1 MYRSRAYKNTP
12 LTQTRKILN
21 WPTRYRGWLIFA
33 FLVALGIVIFA
44 FTRPATVEI
53 TAYPTDS
60 TIKFGDQ
67 SLTDGKLSAEFKPDT
82 HNLEISRQGFKTH
95 TEKIELKRAKIFKKE
110 FALEPLP
117 HKFSLTIQPE
127 EAQYEIILADGSTR
141 AGESSFKEEVS
152 AGSLK
157 IKLTAD
163 DYQDLEKEIFLD
175 QDTDLTLWMDQ
186 PDQLLHNLGVFNSGP
201 APKGVA
207 LTPNNKEAWVTRLVT
222 SPAVG
227 IYDPFTGNMLD
238 EIDLDGDGGVEVV
251 FNADNTKAYVS
262 QMQTA
267 KVYEIDVIT
276 RQVERT
282 FDTESAW
289 SKIIELS
296 PDGQTM
302 FVANWSGNDVAE
314 FDLESGELRR
324 RLSTVKTPRGL
335 YVTPDGQQLYVA
347 GFGKGELERIDLAD
361 GSRHS
366 IYTSGGAMRHL
377 AADETKGVLY
387 ISDMAEDCIWLMDLA
402 TEEVRKFVD
411 TESNPNTID
420 LSPDNKVLYVSNR
433 GVNHPVSYHQAGPE
447 WGSILAFDTETGK
460 ILDVIVGG
468 NQCTGLDVSPDGRY
482 LIFTDFLDNRARFY
496 EIPGYKALISGNGG
510 RAGSYQ
516 GDLQK

>member
-1 MYRSRAYKNTP
+1 MK
-12 LTQTRKILN
+12 
-21 WPTRYRGWLIFA
+21 RYWLVFS
-33 FLVALGIVIFA
+33 FLLAVGVVIFA
-44 FTRPATVEI
+44 FTRPTSVKI
-53 TAYPTDS
+53 MAYPSDS
-60 TIKFGDQ
+60 MIKFSDQ
-67 SLTDGKLSAEFKPDT
+67 SSADGQLSAEFKPGIYD
-82 HNLEISRQGFKTH
+82 LEISRQGFKTH
-95 TEKIELKRAKIFKKE
+95 SEKIELKRAKIFEKE

-117 HKFSLTIQPE
+117 HEFSLQTQPE
-127 EAQYEIILADGSTR
+127 EVQYHFLVAADDSTR
-141 AGESSFKEEVS
+141 EGQSPFTDELPAGQI
-152 AGSLK
+152 K

-163 DYQDLEKEIFLD
+163 GYQDLEKEIFLD
-175 QDTDLTLWMDQ
+175 QNTDLTLWLDQ

-207 LTPNNKEAWVTRLVT
+207 LTPDNKEAWVTRLVT

-251 FNADNTKAYVS
+251 FNADSTKAYVS

-267 KVYEIDVIT
+267 KVYEIDVAT

-296 PDGQTM
+296 PDGRTM
-302 FVANWSGNDVAE
+302 FVANWSGDDVAE
-314 FDLESGELRR
+314 FDLESGQLRR
-324 RLSTVKTPRGL
+324 RLPTVDTPRGL
-335 YVTPDGQQLYVA
+335 YATPERLYVA
-347 GFGKGELERIDLAD
+347 GFGAGELERIDLAD

-366 IYTSGGAMRHL
+366 IYTSGGALRHF

-387 ISDMAEDCIWLMDLA
+387 ISDMAKDCIWVMDLK

-420 LSPDNKVLYVSNR
+420 LSLDNKVLYVSNR
-433 GVNHPVSYHQAGPE
+433 GVNDPESYYNTGPE

-460 ILDVIVGG
+460 ILDAIVGG
-468 NQCTGLDVSPDGRY
+468 NQCTGLDVSPDGQY

-496 EIPGYKALISGNGG
+496 EIPDYETLASGDGG
-510 RAGSYQ
+510 RAGSYSQ
-516 GDLQK
+516 DLRK